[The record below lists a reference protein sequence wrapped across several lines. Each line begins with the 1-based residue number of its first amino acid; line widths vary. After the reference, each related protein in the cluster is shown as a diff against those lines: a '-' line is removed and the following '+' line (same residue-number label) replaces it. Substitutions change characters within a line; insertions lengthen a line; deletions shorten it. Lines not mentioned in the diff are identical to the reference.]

1 MSDRVYTQD
10 EVFTAVRRLLKK
22 YHAERAILFGSYAR
36 QEADASSDID
46 LIVIGGSRFDPT
58 DVFCIAE
65 ELHRTLGKPVDVY
78 ELRELNAGSAFY
90 DTVMAEGV
98 QIAWSTA
105 TSRESQKCE
114 RLRKSS
120 CVMWQ
125 KKTSRRIGS
134 SRRRPFNGLSQRRFI
149 TSVSTPLT

>member
-65 ELHRTLGKPVDVY
+65 ELHRALGKPVDVY
-78 ELRELNAGSAFY
+78 ELRELDANSAFY
-90 DTVMAEGV
+90 NTVMAEGV
-98 QIAWSTA
+98 QIA
-105 TSRESQKCE
+105 
-114 RLRKSS
+114 
-120 CVMWQ
+120 
-125 KKTSRRIGS
+125 
-134 SRRRPFNGLSQRRFI
+134 
-149 TSVSTPLT
+149 